1 MLDLRL
7 FREHPEV
14 VKAGLEKIGEDTD
27 YVGRVRDMD
36 ERVRALKT
44 DAETRKAEL
53 NVVNKAMGKASP
65 EERETKRAELCVRGH
80 LVILVY
86 QKGLEVADEVLAA
99 LNITYYTICPQW
111 NDTIRPRAEAVA
123 S

>member
-53 NVVNKAMGKASP
+53 NVVKQGD
-65 EERETKRAELCVRGH
+65 G
-80 LVILVY
+80 
-86 QKGLEVADEVLAA
+86 
-99 LNITYYTICPQW
+99 
-111 NDTIRPRAEAVA
+111 
-123 S
+123 